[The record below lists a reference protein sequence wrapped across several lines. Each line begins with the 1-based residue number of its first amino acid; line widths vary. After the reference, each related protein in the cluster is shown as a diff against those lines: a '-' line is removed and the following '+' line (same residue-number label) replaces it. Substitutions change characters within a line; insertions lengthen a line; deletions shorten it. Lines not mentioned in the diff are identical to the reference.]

1 MARSASS
8 IRQGRPG
15 SSGLAR
21 AAIAASSGML
31 VLTAVLL
38 TGCSRHEEAS
48 AAPGG
53 TSSAPPASAGSDGSA
68 VSSASAPAALPAG
81 WLGRWQGPE
90 GTFLELDGEPGR
102 YEVVIQNLDGP
113 RTFAAQPEGDAVRFV
128 RDGQAERLRAGD
140 GQATGMKWLA
150 DKKNCL
156 VVKAGEGYCRD

>member
-1 MARSASS
+1 MGRIGSS
-8 IRQGRPG
+8 IRHDRPG
-15 SSGLAR
+15 SSSLAR
-21 AAIAASSGML
+21 AAIAASGML
-31 VLTAVLL
+31 VLIAVLL

-48 AAPGG
+48 ATPGG
-53 TSSAPPASAGSDGSA
+53 TPSAPPASAGSNGPD

-90 GTFLELDGEPGR
+90 GTFLELSGEPGR

-113 RTFAAQPEGDAVRFV
+113 RTFAGRAEGDAVRFV
-128 RDGQAERLRAGD
+128 RDGQDERVRAGD

>member
-1 MARSASS
+1 MARFASS

-15 SSGLAR
+15 FPGLAGT
-21 AAIAASSGML
+21 ALAASGAL
-31 VLTAVLL
+31 VLTVVLL

-48 AAPGG
+48 ATPGG
-53 TSSAPPASAGSDGSA
+53 TSAAPPASAGSDGPA
-68 VSSASAPAALPAG
+68 GSSASAPAALPAG